1 MQRAKTKPVY
11 HSSPQNNAT
20 ILTML
25 WCPEIGLE
33 LDEGGATLSVGWPCV
48 RNFLSL
54 GISHMKWLQNW
65 LEMILLLFCVN
76 VHVVKHLVLC
86 LVSLYYNT
94 INSCFKIDYYPW
106 MEIRVDLF
114 MVECR
119 STVPYIQLLLTKLS
133 VIPKCCDGY
142 QGKNLDNSDVFSLFS
157 REYLF

>member
-1 MQRAKTKPVY
+1 MYLRSFSLQYKCLHWFSCRSVGKFTYIQRAKTKPVY
-11 HSSPQNNAT
+11 HSSPLNNAT

-33 LDEGGATLSVGWPCV
+33 LDEGGAILSVGWPCV
-48 RNFLSL
+48 CNFLSL

-65 LEMILLLFCVN
+65 LEKILLLFCVN
-76 VHVVKHLVLC
+76 VHVVKHFVLC

-114 MVECR
+114 MVEGR
-119 STVPYIQLLLTKLS
+119 STVPYVQLWRQS
-133 VIPKCCDGY
+133 C
-142 QGKNLDNSDVFSLFS
+142 Q
-157 REYLF
+157 